1 MLRWVVDTVNLVLPE
16 HRRLERPRSTRAD
29 ILLIAATNRADA
41 LDPALLRPGRFDR
54 RLSFDAP
61 DKAGRREII
70 DFYLGR
76 KKHDAELD
84 DPERRDALAGVT
96 QGYTPVMIE
105 NLMDEALIG
114 AMSRDGGHMVW
125 KDLEQARML
134 VEVGVGTPVGYTS
147 HEERLI
153 ATHEAGH
160 ATVAWL
166 VAPQR
171 RLEILTIVKRAS
183 ALGLLAHGDREDVYT
198 RSRAELAGM
207 LQIAFGGQVAEEL
220 FFGDV
225 STGPSGD
232 LAFATSTAAQMIGA
246 AGMGD
251 SLVSLSA
258 AGGGPFGGGL
268 VSQVLGDR
276 AAREQVEALL
286 HQQKAVVRGLLSQHR
301 HLVEALRDALLDRH
315 ELIGHEITDVL
326 EAAAAAG
333 PATPGSVPGL
343 QPAGAAQALPG
354 VVDLRSVATRT
365 R

>member
-1 MLRWVVDTVNLVLPE
+1 
-16 HRRLERPRSTRAD
+16 
-29 ILLIAATNRADA
+29 
-41 LDPALLRPGRFDR
+41 
-54 RLSFDAP
+54 
-61 DKAGRREII
+61 
-70 DFYLGR
+70 
-76 KKHDAELD
+76 
-84 DPERRDALAGVT
+84 
-96 QGYTPVMIE
+96 
-105 NLMDEALIG
+105 
-114 AMSRDGGHMVW
+114 
-125 KDLEQARML
+125 
-134 VEVGVGTPVGYTS
+134 
-147 HEERLI
+147 
-153 ATHEAGH
+153 
-160 ATVAWL
+160 
-166 VAPQR
+166 
-171 RLEILTIVKRAS
+171 
-183 ALGLLAHGDREDVYT
+183 
-198 RSRAELAGM
+198 M

-268 VSQVLGDR
+268 VSQVLGDP

-333 PATPGSVPGL
+333 PAPLGSV
-343 QPAGAAQALPG
+343 AGAAAGRGRHRPPPG
-354 VVDLRSVATRT
+354 SSTSAPSPPGPADRGTTPVRARPFPGERSGPCVVG
-365 R
+365 